1 MATTIKEMNK
11 ALYNAAIHLM
21 EAGKHL
27 SNVQEFRIE
36 ATQLMKM
43 ADEYLDII
51 KPEPDKV
58 PEEKML
64 SILDEILGEEGDTT
78 NE

>member
-1 MATTIKEMNK
+1 MATDIKLMNK
-11 ALYNAAIHLM
+11 SLYNASIHLV

-27 SNVQEFRIE
+27 SNVEEFRLE
-36 ATQLMKM
+36 AAQLMKM
-43 ADEYLDII
+43 ADEMLSII

-58 PEEKML
+58 PQEKML